1 MKILVVY
8 ESMYGNTHHIADTI
22 GERLQTAGE
31 VEVKSVDE
39 AARSS
44 LDGVGL
50 LVIGGPTHV
59 HGMSRPTTRQGAFDA
74 AAKPGADVHLD
85 EHATGEG
92 LREWLDDLPRT
103 SVAAAAFDTR
113 MTGPVVFTG
122 RASKGISRRLHQ
134 LGAHE
139 IVEPES
145 FLVDHQNHLE
155 PGEDDHART
164 WAGHLAAELM
174 VHEAATP

>member
-22 GERLQTAGE
+22 GERLEAMGE
-31 VEVKSVDE
+31 VEVMSVDE

-44 LDGVGL
+44 LDGVDL

-59 HGMSRPTTRQGAFDA
+59 HGMSRPTSREGAYEA
-74 AAKPGADVHLD
+74 AAKPESGLTLD
-85 EHATGEG
+85 EHARGEG

-103 SVAAAAFDTR
+103 HVAAAAFDTR
-113 MTGPVVFTG
+113 MPGPTAFTG

-145 FLVDHQNHLE
+145 FLVDRQNHLV

-164 WAGHLAAELM
+164 WAGHLAAELT
-174 VHEAATP
+174 VHQAATP